1 MAVDF
6 AFAYNEDLSDLGGAA
21 SRFDQN
27 IEALRILK
35 ELADENRTEATA
47 HEQTRLARYTGWGD
61 SEVVRRAFPGG
72 SSAHIPPAEE
82 LRDLVTDEEL
92 RQMRASALNAH
103 YTSIPVIRAIYD
115 ALLHAGIATL
125 SPDRRLRVLEPSA
138 GVGHFFGAMP
148 RTLQQASERV
158 AVELDAVTARILR
171 LLYPEAR
178 TFTGGFEATEL
189 PANFFDL
196 VISNVPF
203 GNYKV
208 ADVSFREHYLR
219 ASIHDYFFAK
229 ALRVT
234 RPGGCVA
241 FITSRFTLDKQDAR
255 VRAHLAAHAE
265 LLACARLPNNAFARN
280 AGTQVVTDLLILRKR
295 AERLDREA
303 ANAEDW
309 VHTDEVTVPDER
321 GTPMA
326 VRLNRRFAQD
336 SSLMLGDALVGPHG
350 LYGRNEFTV
359 RPVEG
364 DLGQMLSASLCQQLA
379 KDGLTD
385 GVAIRPVVLTV
396 VTPAAPSGDE
406 GLELALQQ
414 ELTGFSE
421 ARAVIEQR
429 RAESLVEIYRAAKAV
444 IEAQVA
450 GCTDEELKVAQGALG
465 ELYDRFRVRYGYIN
479 SKANLLAFDAHNSL
493 LAFLRALEEPN
504 GYGGWRKAALFTER
518 TIRSMRHRGQ
528 SASAMT
534 AKEALLLCL
543 NEQGRVDLAWIAT
556 CAGREI
562 DAVKEEL
569 RGTVFK
575 TPAGTWVTR
584 DEYLSGDVRS
594 KLRDARAAAALD
606 ERFREN
612 VEALEAAQPEPL
624 GSGDIIA
631 RLGAAWIPEEI
642 VRLFAK
648 TLVPRYT
655 GSVRYLTA
663 TAQWVVEPPAWDTAA
678 PVEATQTWGTRRAHF
693 FELLE
698 DALNMRRSIVYDQVD
713 ENTRRINQGETV
725 AAQAKQQDVKEKFAE
740 WVWQDAGRERELVR
754 LYNEQFN
761 RTRPRTFDGSHLT
774 LPGASTKIELRPWQ
788 KDAAWRILQSTATL
802 VVHSVGAGK
811 TMTAIAAAMELRR
824 LGIARKSMITVPKHV
839 LPGWVAEAQRLY
851 PGVRLLATDARDFAK
866 AERGRTMSR
875 IATGDWDLVLVPHP
889 SFKSLPVTPETANRF
904 ITEECEQLRADISEL
919 KDTDERGNRRSI
931 KALERV
937 LKRFEAKLRTA
948 DAEIKRDDRDTITF
962 EQLGVEALFVDE
974 FHCYKNLFFPTKAGR
989 IAGLANSESQQ
1000 AFDMFVKSQWLLG
1013 QGGRFVG
1020 LTGTPISNSL
1030 CEGYVMMRYFQ
1041 LDLLRELG
1049 LTHFDAWAQ
1058 SFGET
1063 VTGVEMKPDGSGFRI
1078 NTRFAKFVNVAE
1090 LARLQR
1096 LAWDVRTAEQMD
1108 LPRPRLAGGS
1118 AVTVAVPASEELKA
1132 YVQTLAERSER
1143 VAARAVDP
1151 SADNMLKI
1159 TGDGRRAALDMRLV
1173 QPSVG
1178 EIPNSK
1184 IDHVVERIGRIW
1196 QRSHANRGAQIV
1208 FLDLATPKG
1217 RGAANTAPAG
1227 EEVTR
1232 TEELRRAA

>member
-1 MAVDF
+1 MATDF
-6 AFAYNEDLSDLGGAA
+6 TFAYNEDLSDLGGAA
-21 SRFDQN
+21 ARFDQN
-27 IEALRILK
+27 VEALRILK
-35 ELADENRTEATA
+35 ELADEGRDQATA
-47 HEQTRLARYTGWGD
+47 HEQTRLVRYTGWGD
-61 SEVVRRAFPGG
+61 SEVVRCAFPGG
-72 SSAHIPPAEE
+72 ASAHVPPAEE
-82 LRDLVTDEEL
+82 LRGLVTDEEL
-92 RQMRASALNAH
+92 RSMRSSALNAH
-103 YTSIPVIRAIYD
+103 YTSVPVIRAIYE
-115 ALLHAGIATL
+115 ALLHAGVERSA
-125 SPDRRLRVLEPSA
+125 PGRRLRVLEPSA

-148 RTLQQASERV
+148 RLLQQTSERV

-178 TFTGGFEATEL
+178 TFAQGFEATEL
-189 PANFFDL
+189 PADFFDL
-196 VISNVPF
+196 VVSNVPF

-219 ASIHDYFFAK
+219 ASVHDYFFAK

-241 FITSRFTLDKQDAR
+241 FITSRFTLDKQDTR
-255 VRAHLAAHAE
+255 VRAHLAARAE
-265 LLACARLPNNAFARN
+265 LLACVRLPNNAFTRN

-295 AERLDREA
+295 AERLDRNA

-309 VHTDEVTVPDER
+309 VHTDEVTVPDGR

-336 SSLMLGDALVGPHG
+336 ASLMLGDALIGPHG

-364 DLGQMLSASLCQQLA
+364 DLGQMLSAGLCRQIVKDVLA
-379 KDGLTD
+379 DPNGARSSVPAVVTSAAPTD
-385 GVAIRPVVLTV
+385 G
-396 VTPAAPSGDE
+396 E
-406 GLELALQQ
+406 HLELALQQ

-421 ARAVIEQR
+421 ARARVEQR
-429 RAESLVEIYRAAKAV
+429 RAESLVEIYRAAKSV

-450 GCTDEELKVAQGALG
+450 GCTDDELRTAQAALG

-479 SKANLLAFDAHNSL
+479 SKANLAAFDAHNSL
-493 LAFLRALEEPN
+493 LAFLRALEEPTAF
-504 GYGGWRKAALFTER
+504 GTWRKAALFTER
-518 TIRSMRHRGQ
+518 TIRSMRHREQATG
-528 SASAMT
+528 AVT

-543 NEQGRVDLAWIAT
+543 NEQGRVDLEWIAG
-556 CAGREI
+556 ASGGEAARVR
-562 DAVKEEL
+562 DEL
-569 RGTVFK
+569 RGIVFL
-575 TPAGTWVTR
+575 TPAGTYVTR
-584 DEYLSGDVRS
+584 DEYLSGDVRA
-594 KLRDARAAAALD
+594 KLREARAAAALD

-631 RLGAAWIPEEI
+631 RLGAAWIPEEV

-648 TLVPRYT
+648 TLVPPYT

-678 PVEATQTWGTRRAHF
+678 TVEATQTWGTRRAHF

-698 DALNMRRSIVYDQVD
+698 DALNMRRSVVYDQID

-725 AAQAKQQDVKEKFAE
+725 AAQAKQQDIKEKFAE
-740 WVWQDAGRERELVR
+740 WVWQDATRERELVR

-761 RTRPRTFDGSHLT
+761 RTRPRTYDGSHLS

-788 KDAAWRILQSTATL
+788 KDAVWRILQSVTTL
-802 VVHSVGAGK
+802 VCHCVGAGK
-811 TMTAIAAAMELRR
+811 TMSAVAAAMELRR
-824 LGIARKSMITVPKHV
+824 LGLARKSMITVPKHV

-851 PGVRLLATDARDFAK
+851 PGVRLLATDAKDFTK
-866 AERGRTMSR
+866 QERGRTMSR
-875 IATGDWDLVLVPHP
+875 IATGDWDLVLVPHS
-889 SFKSLPVTPETANRF
+889 SFKLLPITPETANRF

-948 DAEIKRDDRDTITF
+948 DAEIKRDDRETITF

-1030 CEGYVMMRYFQ
+1030 CEGST
-1041 LDLLRELG
+1041 LR
-1049 LTHFDAWAQ
+1049 
-1058 SFGET
+1058 
-1063 VTGVEMKPDGSGFRI
+1063 
-1078 NTRFAKFVNVAE
+1078 
-1090 LARLQR
+1090 
-1096 LAWDVRTAEQMD
+1096 
-1108 LPRPRLAGGS
+1108 
-1118 AVTVAVPASEELKA
+1118 
-1132 YVQTLAERSER
+1132 
-1143 VAARAVDP
+1143 
-1151 SADNMLKI
+1151 
-1159 TGDGRRAALDMRLV
+1159 
-1173 QPSVG
+1173 
-1178 EIPNSK
+1178 
-1184 IDHVVERIGRIW
+1184 
-1196 QRSHANRGAQIV
+1196 
-1208 FLDLATPKG
+1208 
-1217 RGAANTAPAG
+1217 
-1227 EEVTR
+1227 
-1232 TEELRRAA
+1232 